1 VFRLGVDYGTSN
13 VVAVL
18 RRPDGRSQ
26 PLLFDGVPL
35 LPAAVYA
42 APDGRLVTGVEAQ
55 RNARVEPARYE
66 PNPKRRIDDGEIFL
80 GDRAWPLIEVVAAT
94 LGRVAAEAARTLG
107 RPAGPSSLAGLELT
121 MTCPVEW
128 GSARRAVLVEAA
140 GRAGLPPPTLVAEPV
155 AAATY
160 MATVLGRQVPPG
172 RALVVYDLGA
182 GTFDACVVRRT
193 PTGFEPLASR
203 GLADFGGVDL
213 DALVVR
219 RVLDAVARS
228 APEASRRLGDPADA
242 EDRRRFRALS
252 DDARAAKETLSR
264 QPQATLFVPVAER
277 DVPVSRA
284 EFERLARPALE
295 QTVRVTLA
303 TVTQARVTPAD
314 IAGIFLV
321 GGSSRVPLVAQLL
334 RQATGTTPV
343 TIEQPE
349 LVVAEGA
356 LHSAELVSHAS
367 PATPPV
373 PALHGMQPAPSPPPM
388 APSGLG
394 GYLPPPVRLRK
405 SSKKLILGLAGGF
418 IALLLVAIG
427 IAGFTVL
434 GNSGNHDKTM
444 ALYRKLGKPAGFSE
458 QSGQP
463 TFVHPTYL
471 KSVLKASSSSGGDP
485 AQATADWLT
494 KFDGNTAPDRAT
506 VEENFRNAQSWFPN
520 GFDPHDVTLH
530 LSGSGDTYRIDV
542 TIIY

>member
-42 APDGRLVTGVEAQ
+42 APDGQLVTGVEAQ

-80 GDRAWPLIEVVAAT
+80 GDRAWPLVEVVAAT
-94 LGRVAAEAARTLG
+94 LGRVAAEAARALG
-107 RPAGPSSLAGLELT
+107 RPVGPGLELT

-128 GSARRAVLVEAA
+128 ASARRAVLVEAA
-140 GRAGLPPPTLVAEPV
+140 RRAGLPPPTLVAEPV

-203 GLADFGGVDL
+203 GLDDFGGVDL

-228 APEASRRLGDPADA
+228 APEAARRLGDPAEA

-284 EFERLARPALE
+284 EFEGLARPALE
-295 QTVRVTLA
+295 QTVRVVLA
-303 TVTQARVTPAD
+303 TVAQARVAPAD
-314 IAGIFLV
+314 IVGVFLV
-321 GGSSRVPLVAQLL
+321 GGSSRVPLVTQLL
-334 RQATGTTPV
+334 HQVTGTMPV

-356 LHSAELVSHAS
+356 LHSAELVTTAP
-367 PATPPV
+367 PAPPPV
-373 PALHGMQPAPSPPPM
+373 PALHGMPAGPVIQ
-388 APSGLG
+388 
-394 GYLPPPVRLRK
+394 PPPVAPGGYRPVPPARRPK
-405 SSKKLILGLAGGF
+405 SGKKLILGLVSGF
-418 IALLLVAIG
+418 IALLLVGVG
-427 IAGFTVL
+427 IAGFKVL
-434 GNSGNHDKTM
+434 DNSGNHDKTM
-444 ALYRKLGKPAGFSE
+444 ALYQKLGKPAGFSE
-458 QSGQP
+458 KSGQP

-471 KSVLKASSSSGGDP
+471 KSVLTASSSSGGDP
-485 AQATADWLT
+485 AQATADWLK
-494 KFDGNTAPDRAT
+494 KFDGNTAPDRDT

-520 GFDPHDVTLH
+520 GFDPHDVTLN